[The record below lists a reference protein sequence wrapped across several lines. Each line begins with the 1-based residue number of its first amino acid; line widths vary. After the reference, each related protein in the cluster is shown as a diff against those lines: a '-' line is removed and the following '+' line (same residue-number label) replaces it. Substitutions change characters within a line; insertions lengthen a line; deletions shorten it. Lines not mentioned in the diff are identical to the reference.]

1 MPTIFSRPAAPA
13 APLIC
18 TGDQGQARLQID
30 GYRSAFQHLL
40 HVDAIPHGFRWTFRA
55 QPGLAEQLRG
65 LAEREADCCR
75 FMSFE
80 LTDEGDRIVWET
92 TGDASAAPVI
102 DELARLPERLR
113 NEPRASH
120 DLAALKRS
128 AEAAGLVFTAATA
141 RS

>member
-1 MPTIFSRPAAPA
+1 MPSFFSRAAAPA

-18 TGDQGQARLQID
+18 TGDHTQARLQID
-30 GYRSAFQHLL
+30 GYRAAFEHLI
-40 HVDAIPHGFRWTFRA
+40 HAESIPHGFRWIFRA
-55 QPGLAEQLRG
+55 QPGLAARLRA

-80 LTDEGDRIVWET
+80 LTEDGDRIVWES
-92 TGDASAAPVI
+92 TGDASASPVL
-102 DELARLPERLR
+102 DEIARLPERLR
-113 NEPRASH
+113 DEPRAGH

-128 AEAAGLVFTAATA
+128 AEAKGLVFAPTA